1 MKAPSTRLWLA
12 LTAIALIVTYWVASA
27 VKRGQSPVAAPGE
40 IVVAT
45 WNIAP
50 EKIEPRLPELT
61 RAFTAL
67 NADVIALQEVESY
80 SGLRNLVGALQ
91 KQGLDYEITM
101 PEERDDKSLAVLT
114 RRGIRVRDA
123 ETIPGSDAGN
133 RGLRRAISVQL
144 QVSSMTLQVV
154 SLHNKSKRDGDNTEV
169 RNVQCQAIREY
180 LDDVP
185 ARGGL
190 IVLGDYNMNLEDDF
204 GTFKVLDPR
213 GTLTFLSKP
222 QGREVTQFSPGG
234 KHGYYLDG
242 FAVNRYLQ
250 GRTRNFQIYPM
261 DRLFQRD
268 RGWYRDH
275 VSDHL
280 PLVATVKVSP

>member
-1 MKAPSTRLWLA
+1 MKAPSNRLWLA
-12 LTAIALIVTYWVASA
+12 LTAIALIVTYWLASA
-27 VKRGQSPVAAPGE
+27 VKQGHSPVASPGE

-50 EKIEPRLPELT
+50 ERIEPRLPELT

-80 SGLRNLVGALQ
+80 SGLRNLVGALK
-91 KQGLDYEITM
+91 KQGLDYEIAM

-133 RGLRRAISVQL
+133 RGLRKAISVDV
-144 QVSSMTLQVV
+144 QVCNMTLQVV

-169 RNVQCQAIREY
+169 RNVQCQAIRQY
-180 LDDVP
+180 LDNAP

-190 IVLGDYNMNLEDDF
+190 IVLGDFNMNLAEDS
-204 GTFKVLDPR
+204 GTFRVLDP
-213 GTLTFLSKP
+213 GGDLTFLSKP

>member
-27 VKRGQSPVAAPGE
+27 VKRAQSPIAAPGE
-40 IVVAT
+40 VVVAT

-50 EKIEPRLPELT
+50 ERIEPRLPELT

-80 SGLRNLVGALQ
+80 SGLKNLVGALK

-101 PEERDDKSLAVLT
+101 PEEREEQSLAVLT
-114 RRGIRVRDA
+114 RRGIRVRDSD
-123 ETIPGSDAGN
+123 TIPGSDAGN
-133 RGLRRAISVQL
+133 RGLRKAISVDV
-144 QVSSMTLQVV
+144 QVGSTTVQVV
-154 SLHNKSKRDGDNTEV
+154 TLHNKSKRDGDNTEV
-169 RNVQCQAIREY
+169 RDAQCRAIRRY
-180 LDDVP
+180 LDDEP
-185 ARGGL
+185 TKGGL
-190 IVLGDYNMNLEDDF
+190 IVLGDYNMNLVDDLA
-204 GTFKVLDPR
+204 TFEVLDPR
-213 GTLTFLSKP
+213 GDLTFLSKP